1 MVTCLQRKYYLISEV
16 YTCQIILMVLIL
28 SLFGQMF
35 KKELEE
41 MFWDHI
47 RCEKCQENLILM
59 LKIEKSNN

>member
-16 YTCQIILMVLIL
+16 YTCQLILMVLIL

-47 RCEKCQENLILM
+47 RCDPHAKNR
-59 LKIEKSNN
+59 KK

>member
-1 MVTCLQRKYYLISEV
+1 MVTCLQRKYYLISKV
-16 YTCQIILMVLIL
+16 YTCQLILMVLIL

-47 RCEKCQENLILM
+47 RCDPHAKNR
-59 LKIEKSNN
+59 KK